1 MADGLLLGLVAA
13 CFWGLTDIAAALAG
27 RRFGSLPALAF
38 AQLGSVFILLGVALV
53 TEGRLPIE
61 PAAVPIAI
69 ALGLLASVGYVAFFA
84 ALRIGPVSVVS
95 PTVAAYGGLVVVL
108 AVVVLGET
116 IRPAQWLGAGLAT
129 VGIVFAG
136 FHFKESIR
144 GSRPVSRGV
153 LLAVVALVCFAVLIV
168 GSSGPIR
175 QFGWLQITFVERLAN
190 NAAVWLLLLVTR
202 TLRPH
207 GSETLLD
214 HSEASTRA
222 GFSIVLLAGL
232 LDVGGLIALAI
243 GLQVSLAWL
252 VGLAS
257 SFAPVVAV
265 LVAVG
270 FLGERLRPIQWI
282 GLLAIVAG
290 LALVTLPG

>member
-1 MADGLLLGLVAA
+1 MPDGLLLGLAAA

-27 RRFGSLPALAF
+27 RRFGSLPTLAF
-38 AQLGSVFILLGVALV
+38 AQLVSVLVLLGVALI
-53 TEGRLPIE
+53 TEGRLPIV

-69 ALGLLASVGYVAFFA
+69 ALGLLGSIGYVAFFA

-108 AVVVLGET
+108 AVVILGET
-116 IRPAQWLGAGLAT
+116 IRPAQWLGTGFAT
-129 VGIVFAG
+129 VGIVLAG
-136 FHFKESIR
+136 FHFRESIR
-144 GSRPVSRGV
+144 GTRPVSRGV
-153 LLAVVALVCFAVLIV
+153 LLAVVALLCFAVLIV

-175 QFGWLQITFVERLAN
+175 QFGWLQVTFVQRVAN
-190 NAAVWLLLLVTR
+190 CAMAWLLLLVTR
-202 TLRPH
+202 TIRPR
-207 GSETLLD
+207 GSETLL
-214 HSEASTRA
+214 HHAEASTRS
-222 GFSIVLLAGL
+222 GFGIVLLVGL
-232 LDVGGLIALAI
+232 LDVGGLIVFAI

-290 LALVTLPG
+290 LVLVILPG

>member
-1 MADGLLLGLVAA
+1 VLV
-13 CFWGLTDIAAALAG
+13 
-27 RRFGSLPALAF
+27 
-38 AQLGSVFILLGVALV
+38 LLGVALV

-69 ALGLLASVGYVAFFA
+69 ALGLLGSVGYVAFFA

-108 AVVVLGET
+108 AVVILGET
-116 IRPAQWLGAGLAT
+116 IRPAQWLGTGFAT
-129 VGIVFAG
+129 VGIVLAG

-144 GSRPVSRGV
+144 GTRPVSRGV
-153 LLAVVALVCFAVLIV
+153 LLAIVALLCFAVLIV

-175 QFGWLQITFVERLAN
+175 QFGWLQITFVQRVAN
-190 NAAVWLLLLVTR
+190 SAVAWLLLLVTR
-202 TLRPH
+202 TIRPR
-207 GSETLLD
+207 GSETLLY
-214 HSEASTRA
+214 HAEASTRS
-222 GFSIVLLAGL
+222 GFWIVLLVGL
-232 LDVGGLIALAI
+232 LDVGGLIVFAI

-257 SFAPVVAV
+257 SFAPVVTV

-290 LALVTLPG
+290 LVLVILPG

>member
-1 MADGLLLGLVAA
+1 MADGLLLGLLAA

-27 RRFGSLPALAF
+27 RRFGSLPTLAF
-38 AQLGSVFILLGVALV
+38 AQLVSVLVLLVVALI
-53 TEGRLPIE
+53 TEGRLPIV

-69 ALGLLASVGYVAFFA
+69 ALGLLGSVGYVAFFA

-108 AVVVLGET
+108 AVVILGET
-116 IRPAQWLGAGLAT
+116 IRPAQWLGAGFAT
-129 VGIVFAG
+129 VGIVLAG
-136 FHFKESIR
+136 FHFNESIR
-144 GSRPVSRGV
+144 GTRPVSRGV
-153 LLAVVALVCFAVLIV
+153 LLAVVALLCFAVLIV

-175 QFGWLQITFVERLAN
+175 QFGWLQVTFVQRVAN
-190 NAAVWLLLLVTR
+190 SAAVWLLLLVTR
-202 TLRPH
+202 TIRPR
-207 GSETLLD
+207 GSETLLY
-214 HSEASTRA
+214 HAEASTRS
-222 GFSIVLLAGL
+222 GFGIVLLVGL
-232 LDVGGLIALAI
+232 LDVGGLIVFAI

-290 LALVTLPG
+290 LVLVVLPG